1 MFSKGRLPPRLADQ
15 TFRCEQDHLSTTEGR
30 VLYDLV
36 RIICNPDD
44 YIAHRSLLGLL
55 PGIGVATCTAI
66 KDKIVLNNLNFR
78 ELFYQALPSGVFS
91 NRDATAVRRLA
102 DVCQQIRG
110 WDRDHTLADIA
121 AALAQLA
128 NVFGAHTQRAI
139 EAMFASLPSALTI
152 GELRE
157 LLVTNSDE
165 VSASIL
171 TEAYQRMGIEPPE
184 AKDRS
189 SKVRVMT
196 MHGAK
201 GLSARAVFI
210 PGLEEEVF
218 PGPRRRPYPGL
229 IEEAA
234 RLLYVSITR
243 ARAACI
249 MSFARRRVVHG
260 RSTQHTPSRFARS
273 TGGAFSQQINGLT
286 RTLAARIVADC
297 TLL

>member
-1 MFSKGRLPPRLADQ
+1 M
-15 TFRCEQDHLSTTEGR
+15 
-30 VLYDLV
+30 
-36 RIICNPDD
+36 RI
-44 YIAHRSLLGLL
+44 
-55 PGIGVATCTAI
+55 
-66 KDKIVLNNLNFR
+66 
-78 ELFYQALPSGVFS
+78 
-91 NRDATAVRRLA
+91 
-102 DVCQQIRG
+102 
-110 WDRDHTLADIA
+110 
-121 AALAQLA
+121 
-128 NVFGAHTQRAI
+128 
-139 EAMFASLPSALTI
+139 
-152 GELRE
+152 
-157 LLVTNSDE
+157 
-165 VSASIL
+165 
-171 TEAYQRMGIEPPE
+171 RMGMEPRAPHE
-184 AKDRS
+184 PI
-189 SKVRVMT
+189 SKVRLMT

-201 GLSARAVFI
+201 GLSARVVFI